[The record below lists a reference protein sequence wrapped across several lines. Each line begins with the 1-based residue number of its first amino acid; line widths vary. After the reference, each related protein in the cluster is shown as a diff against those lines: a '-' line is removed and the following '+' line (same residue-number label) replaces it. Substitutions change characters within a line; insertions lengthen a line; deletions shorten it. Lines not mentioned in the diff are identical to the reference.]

1 MEKRCRGVSCGVK
14 RKRKVE
20 SRKRTLARE
29 PPRNVADGLPRSSLP
44 SLSLSLSTPYY
55 SNNIII
61 IILLFNQPPRQSAL
75 STNGIPPVPTV
86 SPNDPDLISRLSPRF
101 RLPHWR
107 GWRFLVFDHVF
118 IPDPHCHCGFSSPS
132 VSPSFGNLVGSSS
145 LGSLLSDHIKKVPW
159 SRLQLAPWSRG
170 LLYSS
175 SLSPSPL
182 PNLSYLLIPLPSLT

>member
-1 MEKRCRGVSCGVK
+1 MASHAP
-14 RKRKVE
+14 
-20 SRKRTLARE
+20 LF
-29 PPRNVADGLPRSSLP
+29 P
-44 SLSLSLSTPYY
+44 LSLSLSTY
-55 SNNIII
+55 SIPQQVQQHHHH
-61 IILLFNQPPRQSAL
+61 LLLISPPRQSAL

-107 GWRFLVFDHVF
+107 GWLFLVFNHVF